1 MSFCLSLAL
10 EKTNSKYAVM
20 NNDLL
25 LCCLQ
30 VPHFVSTPC
39 SVVDIFKAKAAI
51 ETFCAGIAFV
61 DQKADRLFPSLL
73 VDEFSQ
79 QQRGESLVTIAC
91 IYGKRVDIVLTRR
104 PSMN

>member
-1 MSFCLSLAL
+1 
-10 EKTNSKYAVM
+10 M

-25 LCCLQ
+25 LCRLQ
-30 VPHFVSTPC
+30 VPHFVSSPC

-91 IYGKRVDIVLTRR
+91 IYGK
-104 PSMN
+104 